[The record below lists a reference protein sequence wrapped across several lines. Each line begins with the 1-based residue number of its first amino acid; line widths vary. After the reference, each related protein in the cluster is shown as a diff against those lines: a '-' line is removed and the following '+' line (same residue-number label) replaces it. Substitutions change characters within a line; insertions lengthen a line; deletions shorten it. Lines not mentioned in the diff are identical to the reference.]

1 MLVLLSFHICTKL
14 QFYLLAYLC
23 RNYLPF
29 RSTWVHPRILV
40 GFVLL
45 DL

>member
-1 MLVLLSFHICTKL
+1 MKGATSGAGSDC
-14 QFYLLAYLC
+14 
-23 RNYLPF
+23 LPF

-40 GFVLL
+40 VFVLF

>member
-1 MLVLLSFHICTKL
+1 MNDIKHDQELLTFPEHPS
-14 QFYLLAYLC
+14 
-23 RNYLPF
+23 
-29 RSTWVHPRILV
+29 SPRILV